1 MADKPDQPDIAQ
13 MSFEAALAELEKIV
27 RDLEQGEIDLDQS
40 IAAYERGAALRAHC
54 EKKLRDAQL
63 KVEKITQ
70 DAGGTVSTEPSD
82 LS

>member
-1 MADKPDQPDIAQ
+1 
-13 MSFEAALAELEKIV
+13 
-27 RDLEQGEIDLDQS
+27 
-40 IAAYERGAALRAHC
+40 LRAHC